1 MSCAS
6 CVARVE
12 KSLKKLPGVLDAS
25 VNLASEK
32 AKIVYE
38 TPAFDHETLIPT
50 LVKIG
55 FGGSFVT
62 GNAEKLPDLRLQK
75 YRAIYAIILSLPLVL
90 PMLSFNRH
98 VMLLPWIQLLLALP
112 IQFYLGAR
120 FYRSGWQALKAKTG
134 NMDLLV
140 ALGTSAAFFLSLYH
154 LYLSPYANSMEHAL
168 YFESAAVIITLVLVG
183 KYWEARAKQQAT
195 EAIRNLHG
203 LRPEKARV
211 LRDSLEIEIPIS
223 ALERGDALIVKPGE
237 RIAADGKILE
247 GRSFIDESMLTGE
260 SMPASKGP
268 GERVTGGTLNGDGVL
283 LVCIEFLGTETTL
296 AKMIRLIENAQ
307 AEKPRVQHLVDR
319 ISAIFVPLILGI
331 SLITF
336 IGWVLATGDWQLAI
350 VRAVAVLVIACPCA
364 LGLATPTAIMV
375 GTGMAAKAGI
385 LIRDPDAIDNAH
397 KVTTVVFD
405 KTGTLSEGHPRL
417 SRFESV
423 GIETNDLIASIL
435 GIQAGSEHPL
445 ARAVLKEYPDV
456 IMRAARDIK
465 AIPGRGLQGEVEGDT
480 LLIGNQAL
488 MDETGIATQALE
500 TIARELET
508 EGQTLSFIAT
518 LREKRLLGL
527 MAFRD
532 QIKPSARPAI
542 ESLKASGIKTVMLT
556 GDNRGTAAKVA
567 KELGIEHYEAEIK
580 PEQKLKALRDLK
592 AKGACVAMVGDGI
605 NDAPALAASDLSFAM
620 GSGTDVAM
628 QSSSITLMRGDLRLV
643 PDSLRLCYAITLKIR
658 QNLFWAFLYN
668 LIGVPLAAMGYLNPM
683 VAAAAMALSSVSVVS
698 NSLLLKLWK
707 SSIPLKA

>member
-1 MSCAS
+1 M
-6 CVARVE
+6 ARVE

-25 VNLASEK
+25 VNLATEK
-32 AKIVYE
+32 AKVVYE
-38 TPAFDHETLIPT
+38 APAFDRETLVPT

-62 GNAEKLPDLRLQK
+62 SDAEKLPNLRLQK

-98 VMLLPWIQLLLALP
+98 MMLLPWIQLLLALP

-120 FYRSGWQALKAKTG
+120 FYRSGWLALKAKTG

-154 LYLSPYANSMEHAL
+154 LYLAPYANSMEHPL

-195 EAIRNLHG
+195 EAIRNLQG
-203 LRPEKARV
+203 LRPDKARV

-260 SMPASKGP
+260 SIPASKGP
-268 GERVTGGTLNGDGVL
+268 GEPVTGGTLNGDGVL
-283 LVCIEFLGTETTL
+283 LVRIEALGTETTL

-331 SLITF
+331 SLITL

-417 SRFESV
+417 SRFESLE
-423 GIETNDLIASIL
+423 IETNDLIASIL

-445 ARAVLKEYPDV
+445 ARALLKEYPDV

-488 MDETGIATQALE
+488 MDDTGIATQALE

-592 AKGACVAMVGDGI
+592 AQGARVAMVGDGI

-643 PDSLRLCYAITLKIR
+643 PDSLRLCHAITLKIR